1 MNKLFPSACIKSHPP
16 CWDRGWPGHWT
27 KPGAGPVCAGVM
39 PRAGQ
44 CGLLGVMKAVSSPA
58 QPAGGHTTLQKTLC
72 RQFLQTTPQTN
83 QFGSQMCG
91 QLISVIRCTY
101 NFLLP
106 LSSYTLFRV
115 VNFRCADMRLLF
127 FQFIT
132 IKAVF
137 KCNIQ
142 TTVSL
147 PCVSLQSVSAGSVF
161 CKFSVRECS
170 YELSFELS
178 AVVKW
183 KWMAVG
189 VTLGIIVMEL
199 DLGWGYLLYF
209 INVMGGQ
216 TTSIK
221 IITN

>member
-16 CWDRGWPGHWT
+16 CGDRGWAGHWT
-27 KPGAGPVCAGVM
+27 MPGAGPVCAGVM
-39 PRAGQ
+39 PRAVQ

-106 LSSYTLFRV
+106 FSSYTLFRV

-142 TTVSL
+142 TTLHCPVSVYSRL
-147 PCVSLQSVSAGSVF
+147 VQVQSFASLVF
-161 CKFSVRECS
+161 G
-170 YELSFELS
+170 S
-178 AVVKW
+178 AV
-183 KWMAVG
+183 MSC
-189 VTLGIIVMEL
+189 
-199 DLGWGYLLYF
+199 LL
-209 INVMGGQ
+209 
-216 TTSIK
+216 SCLLW
-221 IITN
+221 

>member
-1 MNKLFPSACIKSHPP
+1 M
-16 CWDRGWPGHWT
+16 
-27 KPGAGPVCAGVM
+27 CAGVM
-39 PRAGQ
+39 PRAVQ

-127 FQFIT
+127 FPVQT

-137 KCNIQ
+137 RCNIIYRQ
-142 TTVSL
+142 LCHCPVSVYSRL
-147 PCVSLQSVSAGSVF
+147 VQVQSFASLVF
-161 CKFSVRECS
+161 G
-170 YELSFELS
+170 S
-178 AVVKW
+178 AV
-183 KWMAVG
+183 MSC
-189 VTLGIIVMEL
+189 
-199 DLGWGYLLYF
+199 LL
-209 INVMGGQ
+209 
-216 TTSIK
+216 SCLLW
-221 IITN
+221 

>member
-1 MNKLFPSACIKSHPP
+1 MAGRSLSFMLRQRLSWTLDKAWSGSCVCRCDAPCRAVWPPGRHESSVQSCSACRWTHNPADNSVQTIPADNSADKSVR
-16 CWDRGWPGHWT
+16 WSDVR
-27 KPGAGPVCAGVM
+27 
-39 PRAGQ
+39 
-44 CGLLGVMKAVSSPA
+44 
-58 QPAGGHTTLQKTLC
+58 TTHFSDQMYI
-72 RQFLQTTPQTN
+72 QFFVP
-83 QFGSQMCG
+83 F
-91 QLISVIRCTY
+91 
-101 NFLLP
+101 
-106 LSSYTLFRV
+106 SSYTLFRV

-178 AVVKW
+178 AVVK
-183 KWMAVG
+183 
-189 VTLGIIVMEL
+189 
-199 DLGWGYLLYF
+199 
-209 INVMGGQ
+209 
-216 TTSIK
+216 
-221 IITN
+221 

>member
-1 MNKLFPSACIKSHPP
+1 MLASSPILHVETEAGLDTGQCLERVLCVPVWCPVQCSVASWASWKQCPVLLSLQVDTQPCRKLFADNS
-16 CWDRGWPGHWT
+16 
-27 KPGAGPVCAGVM
+27 
-39 PRAGQ
+39 
-44 CGLLGVMKAVSSPA
+44 
-58 QPAGGHTTLQKTLC
+58 
-72 RQFLQTTPQTN
+72 
-83 QFGSQMCG
+83 
-91 QLISVIRCTY
+91 
-101 NFLLP
+101 LP
-106 LSSYTLFRV
+106 FSSYTLFRV

-147 PCVSLQSVSAGSVF
+147 PCVSLQSVSAGVVF

-178 AVVKW
+178 SVVKW
-183 KWMAVG
+183 KWIAVG
-189 VTLGIIVMEL
+189 ITLGIIVMEL